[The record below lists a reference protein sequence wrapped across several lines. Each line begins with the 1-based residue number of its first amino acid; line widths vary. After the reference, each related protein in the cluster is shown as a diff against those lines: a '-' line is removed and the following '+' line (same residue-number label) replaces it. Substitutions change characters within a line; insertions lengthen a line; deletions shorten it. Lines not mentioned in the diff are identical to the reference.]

1 MENDREALRIFLPD
15 YLRQKGLHLG
25 KAFRCLNPEHE
36 DKHPS
41 MQYDPARQQVHC
53 FACGVNY
60 DLFDLIGMDYRLDRF
75 PEQMQAVRDL
85 FSIAR
90 SASDTA
96 TQQLGYN
103 ESVRVPNS
111 ENRID
116 RAMELAKIRQGSA
129 PAEYLHLRGIQESS
143 CHKHGFFQKNDRA
156 YLPVLEK
163 GICTGWCARSTKN
176 SAEPRYKNSK
186 GALGLWN
193 GDLLGQPPKQ
203 SGFLYITEGILD
215 AVYLEQT
222 GKHALSLCG
231 SQNIGKLLTRCREN
245 LEKAARWQLVLCGDP
260 DPAGQKMNDGLAK
273 GLSELGLR
281 CRVLE
286 LPAGAEDIGDLY
298 VKDLAALKTLLES
311 VEEREDPALSQYAGT
326 AAGSRIE
333 DFFLAAQERRERGGL
348 SCGFSRLDELLD
360 GGFYPGL
367 YVVGAISSL
376 GKTSFA
382 LQVADTLSE
391 NGRDVL
397 FFSLEQSGAELL
409 SKSLSRT
416 TALLDGSGGREAFTS
431 RQLLTAGKHASEA
444 ASRLLEQATA
454 HYASAGS
461 RLFVREGVADIGA
474 AEIRSAVGEHLRL
487 RGQAPVVFVDY
498 LQILKPWEPRAT
510 DKQNTDRAVVEL
522 KRISRDF
529 GIPVVAVS
537 SFNRDNYRTAVSME
551 AFKESGAVE
560 YSADVLFGM
569 QLAGAGESGFDVNA
583 AKLREPRRV
592 ELVLLK
598 NRNGVPYGK
607 ITFDYFAKFNL
618 FREEALRAPQ
628 LQKHAALSQKLHAK
642 SRFDAAAEK
651 G

>member
-1 MENDREALRIFLPD
+1 MENDREALRVLLPD

-25 KAFRCLNPEHE
+25 KAFRCLNPTHE

-41 MQYDPARQQVHC
+41 MHYDQARQQVHC
-53 FACGVNY
+53 FACGARY
-60 DLFDLIGMDYRLDRF
+60 DLFDLIGMDYGLDRF
-75 PEQMQAVRDL
+75 PERMQAVRDL
-85 FSIAR
+85 FSL
-90 SASDTA
+90 SNDTA
-96 TQQLGYN
+96 TKQLNYN
-103 ESVRVPNS
+103 NS
-111 ENRID
+111 ARLPKAD
-116 RAMELAKIRQGSA
+116 KPMDQSKELNERREGSRPAK
-129 PAEYLHLRGIQESS
+129 YLHSRGIQESS
-143 CHKHGFFQKNDRA
+143 CDKYGFFQKNDRV

-163 GICTGWCARSTKN
+163 GIYTGWCARSIQDGT
-176 SAEPRYKNSK
+176 EPRYKNSK
-186 GALGLWN
+186 GALGIWN
-193 GDLLGQPPKQ
+193 GDLLGQPPEEG
-203 SGFLYITEGILD
+203 GFLYITEGILD

-222 GKHALSLCG
+222 GRHALSLCG

-260 DPAGQKMNDGLAK
+260 DPAGQKMNERLVK

-286 LPAGAEDIGDLY
+286 LPPGAGDVGDLY
-298 VKDLAALKTLLES
+298 VKDLTALKTLLES
-311 VEEREDPALSQYAGT
+311 VEEGEDPALSQYAGT
-326 AAGSRIE
+326 AAGSRIQE
-333 DFFLAAQERRERGGL
+333 FFRAAQERRERGGL
-348 SCGFSRLDELLD
+348 PTGFSRLDELLD
-360 GGFYPGL
+360 GGFHPGL

-391 NGRDVL
+391 NGQDVL

-416 TALLDGSGGREAFTS
+416 TALLDTSDGREAFTS

-444 ASRLLEQATA
+444 ASCLLEQATA
-454 HYASAGS
+454 HYASAGN

-474 AEIRSAVGEHLRL
+474 AEIRSAIGEHLRL

-569 QLAGAGESGFDVNA
+569 QLAGAGEPGFDVNA

-598 NRNGVPYGK
+598 NRSGVPYGK

-618 FREEALRAPQ
+618 FREETSRAPQ
-628 LQKHAALSQKLHAK
+628 LQKSAALSRKLHA
-642 SRFDAAAEK
+642 FTT
-651 G
+651 